1 MMLIGKEIVRERA
14 KNVCI
19 ALEKITK
26 SFGCV
31 SMPNDT
37 KDIQEKLVELDQTLP
52 YVTDVTKSTT
62 PAQPTSDDRKAR
74 KEKLLAVQPPMK
86 TSHRSDRLPN
96 IEVLDVHGNL
106 SSHGND
112 GQTGSPQSKA
122 EASTHNSGPRDST
135 QSFGESLNNVS
146 SNRRLKGV
154 ASQNVISAF
163 YDLKRKER
171 TPNNGNSANLAHHF
185 KRKDR
190 DIVSPDIISNVYT
203 RLTARRNSSSTTG
216 QLWQRSGTKLLFC
229 STCWRGKSNLT
240 TKMEWTSHSQKGA

>member
-1 MMLIGKEIVRERA
+1 MDLRYVLVVSGLHWSLTSIAAPERLDKVRPVSQRVDTWSLGCVFSLAATWIVLGYGGIKQFESLRKDAVKAARLSAIEKNAKSENPLPEAQLRIPPVDDDSFHDGKEVLAEVTQWHKVLRASLRKTDAITSQVLDVVDNMMLIGKEIVRERA

-86 TSHRSDRLPN
+86 
-96 IEVLDVHGNL
+96 
-106 SSHGND
+106 
-112 GQTGSPQSKA
+112 
-122 EASTHNSGPRDST
+122 
-135 QSFGESLNNVS
+135 
-146 SNRRLKGV
+146 
-154 ASQNVISAF
+154 
-163 YDLKRKER
+163 
-171 TPNNGNSANLAHHF
+171 
-185 KRKDR
+185 
-190 DIVSPDIISNVYT
+190 
-203 RLTARRNSSSTTG
+203 
-216 QLWQRSGTKLLFC
+216 
-229 STCWRGKSNLT
+229 
-240 TKMEWTSHSQKGA
+240 